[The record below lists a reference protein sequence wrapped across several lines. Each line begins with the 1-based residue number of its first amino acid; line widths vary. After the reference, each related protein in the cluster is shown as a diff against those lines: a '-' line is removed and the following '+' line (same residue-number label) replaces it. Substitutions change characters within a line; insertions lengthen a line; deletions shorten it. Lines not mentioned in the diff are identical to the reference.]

1 MHQYIQH
8 GWSPA
13 LYAVLLLSMATLFVV
28 GMLLFLFEVS
38 RQQRGVSARHHHTA
52 K

>member
-13 LYAVLLLSMATLFVV
+13 VYAVLLLILATLVV
-28 GMLLFLFEVS
+28 TGMLLFLWEVN
-38 RQQRGVSARHHHTA
+38 RQQRGFSARHHSM

>member
-1 MHQYIQH
+1 MHQYVQH

-13 LYAVLLLSMATLFVV
+13 VYAALLLILATLVVV
-28 GMLLFLFEVS
+28 GMLLALFEVG
-38 RQQRGVSARHHHTA
+38 RQQRGYSARHHTV

>member
-13 LYAVLLLSMATLFVV
+13 VYAALLLTLATLFVV
-28 GMLLFLFEVS
+28 GMLLFLFEAN
-38 RQQRGVSARHHHTA
+38 RQQRGFSARRHVV

>member
-13 LYAVLLLSMATLFVV
+13 TYAVLLLVLATLVV
-28 GMLLFLFEVS
+28 AGMLLFLANAH
-38 RQQRGVSARHHHTA
+38 RQQRGFSARHHIV

>member
-13 LYAVLLLSMATLFVV
+13 LYAVLLLALSTLFVV
-28 GMLLFLFEVS
+28 GMLLFLFEAN
-38 RQQRGVSARHHHTA
+38 RQQRGFSARHHIV